1 MVESKAAAGRGLA
14 PAETSGDHR
23 QQTAWCA
30 TLDKLALDTA
40 LTPHSAI
47 VAQYQVQK
55 EMS

>member
-30 TLDKLALDTA
+30 TLDTA

-55 EMS
+55 EIS